1 MLRGWRK
8 RPSFT
13 RSSLARI
20 LSVLSFIVGCDVPN
34 TWLEKTLTG
43 FTQELRQLLPDEL
56 LTVVLYGS
64 AAGANF
70 VPDISDLNVAIV
82 VRALQFDVLQKL
94 QPRMRDWHKQGF
106 AMPLLLDQ
114 EFLQRARD
122 VFPMEFHDIKE
133 QHRVLWGEDVFR
145 DLDIDP
151 HRLRFQAE
159 HEARSKLL
167 RLRAMFLE
175 HADDLPRLRAI
186 MVDSIKTFFILMRNV
201 IRLHGRGQLLT
212 YSEVLK
218 HFEQH
223 FSLAC
228 PRLRQL
234 IAIRA
239 GSQPWP
245 AEPVVDFFRD
255 YLVEVQKLVE
265 VIDHLPPHPPSAH
278 A

>member
-1 MLRGWRK
+1 MSLGWRK
-8 RPSFT
+8 RLSFT
-13 RSSLARI
+13 RSSSTRI
-20 LSVLSFIVGCDVPN
+20 LSVLLFSSGRGVPN
-34 TWLEKTLTG
+34 TWLEKTLAG
-43 FTQELRQLLPDEL
+43 FTQELRQLLAEDL
-56 LTVVLYGS
+56 LAVVLYGS
-64 AAGANF
+64 GAGANF

-82 VRALQFDVLQKL
+82 VRVLRFDVLQKL
-94 QPRMRDWHKQGF
+94 QPRMHAWHKQGF

-145 DLDIDP
+145 EIDIDP

-167 RLRAMFLE
+167 RLRALFLK

-186 MVDSIKTFFILMRNV
+186 MIDSIKTFLILMRNV
-201 IRLHGRGQLLT
+201 IRLHGRGQILT
-212 YSEVLK
+212 YNEVLK
-218 HFEQH
+218 QFEQH
-223 FSLAC
+223 FRLTF

-239 GSQPWP
+239 GAQAWP
-245 AEPVVDFFRD
+245 AELVVDCFRE
-255 YLVEVQKLVE
+255 YLAEVQQLVE
-265 VIDHLPPHPPSAH
+265 VIDHLPPHLPATH